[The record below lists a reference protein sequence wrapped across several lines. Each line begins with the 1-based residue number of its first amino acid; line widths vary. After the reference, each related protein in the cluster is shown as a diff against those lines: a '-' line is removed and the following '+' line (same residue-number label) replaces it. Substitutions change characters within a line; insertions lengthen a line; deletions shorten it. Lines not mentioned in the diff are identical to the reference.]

1 MYRLAKIVVLT
12 SILALA
18 IIGVLRVADVIP
30 PDAMTGVLVKTFSI
44 LAIVF
49 GAAFTWK
56 GVQGSGAKSP
66 DHTDQRVP

>member
-30 PDAMTGVLVKTFSI
+30 ADAMTSVLVKTFSI
-44 LAIVF
+44 LAIIY
-49 GAAFTWK
+49 GAAFAWR
-56 GVQGSGAKSP
+56 GIQGGSRAP
-66 DHTDQRVP
+66 DRHDQRVP

>member
-12 SILALA
+12 SSLALA

-30 PDAMTGVLVKTFSI
+30 PDAMMGVLWKTFSI
-44 LAIVF
+44 LAIIF
-49 GAAFTWK
+49 GAAFVWK
-56 GVQGSGAKSP
+56 GVQGSGSKVP